1 MDYAAKIRLLLEKTA
16 NYDDRSEVS
25 KFGKRFRVTRDN
37 GVVKDQEF
45 DTGDVGDY
53 IKVHDKEHDYQGIID
68 DIKTF
73 HLIIKTDKGET
84 ITYPNSLILKHIKHF
99 S

>member
-45 DTGDVGDY
+45 DTEGGGDEHKKFDTNGDGE
-53 IKVHDKEHDYQGIID
+53 VD
-68 DIKTF
+68 DWGFEK
-73 HLIIKTDKGET
+73 
-84 ITYPNSLILKHIKHF
+84 
-99 S
+99 